1 MEKTAHHAS
10 LTRKA
15 LIVILLNITILILQ
29 AALTGRW
36 HWDKKHEK

>member
-15 LIVILLNITILILQ
+15 LIVILLKIIIL
-29 AALTGRW
+29 
-36 HWDKKHEK
+36 WDKKHEN